1 MNSLSFSNDGTYLA
15 SGGDD
20 HMVIIW
26 NTLKGQLLYR
36 LIFENAVDCVFWHPV
51 HPETIIVGLV
61 SGFLLQLNYQKHDIH
76 IGVRSTV
83 YCLDYDVTTGCL
95 AIGMGEEV
103 HVTREVE
110 RS

>member
-61 SGFLLQLNYQKHDIH
+61 SGFLLQLH
-76 IGVRSTV
+76 GFSLV
-83 YCLDYDVTTGCL
+83 CLPT
-95 AIGMGEEV
+95 
-103 HVTREVE
+103 
-110 RS
+110 